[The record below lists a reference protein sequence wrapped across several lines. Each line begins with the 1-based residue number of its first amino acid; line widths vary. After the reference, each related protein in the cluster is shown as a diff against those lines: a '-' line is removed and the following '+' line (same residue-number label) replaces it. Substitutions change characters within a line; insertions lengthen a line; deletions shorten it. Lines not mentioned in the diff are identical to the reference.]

1 MMKCANYTYSAALDL
16 SKEMCI
22 LHMMQIF
29 DALFAPI
36 ARLLV
41 ARGLPFPDLVE
52 RMKLHYVQAALT
64 QSGDRATDSRVSVL
78 TGLQRRDVVRLRGED
93 VKDRRPNHL
102 ARLVALW
109 QRGADWSKDGAAL
122 PLPRSGS
129 GASFE
134 ALAQT
139 VRRDVHPRTMLD
151 TLLAAGTVALSDDG
165 QEVRLLQPSYQPL
178 AGSDDQLAYLS
189 RNLGDHA
196 HAAAE
201 NVQGAEPAHF
211 ERAVHY
217 SGLTEA
223 QVTTLSEQFAK
234 AEMALFR
241 DLSQTA
247 ARMKEDNPTPGPL
260 RFRAGGYFYRT
271 GDSD

>member
-1 MMKCANYTYSAALDL
+1 
-16 SKEMCI
+16 MCI

-52 RMKLHYVQAALT
+52 RMKLHYVQAALA
-64 QSGDRATDSRVSVL
+64 QAGDRATDSRVSVL

-109 QRGADWSKDGAAL
+109 QTGQGCSRDGQPL
-122 PLPRSGS
+122 PLPRSGP
-129 GASFE
+129 GQSFE
-134 ALAQT
+134 TLAQT

-165 QEVRLLQPSYQPL
+165 QEVRLIQRSYQPL
-178 AGSDDQLAYLS
+178 AGSDDQLAYLA

-196 HAAAE
+196 QAAAD
-201 NVQGAEPAHF
+201 NVQGAQPPHF

-217 SGLTEA
+217 TGLTEA
-223 QVTTLSEQFAK
+223 QVGELSERFAT
-234 AEMALFR
+234 AEMALFQ
-241 DLSQTA
+241 DISQTA
-247 ARMKEDNPTPGPL
+247 ARMKEANPTPGPE

-271 GDSD
+271 GDLD

>member
-1 MMKCANYTYSAALDL
+1 
-16 SKEMCI
+16 
-22 LHMMQIF
+22 MQIF

-41 ARGLPFPDLVE
+41 ARGLQFPDLVE
-52 RMKLHYVQAALT
+52 RMKLHYVQAALA

-109 QRGADWSKDGAAL
+109 QTGVEWSSDGQAK
-122 PLPRSGS
+122 PLPRSGPTP
-129 GASFE
+129 SFE

-165 QEVRLLQPSYQPL
+165 QEVRLIQLSYQPL

-196 HAAAE
+196 QAAAE
-201 NVQGAEPAHF
+201 NVQGAQPAHF

-217 SGLTEA
+217 SGLTSE
-223 QVTTLSEQFAK
+223 QVQELSEQFAVR
-234 AEMALFR
+234 EMALFR

-247 ARMKEDNPTPGPL
+247 ARMKAENATPGPL
-260 RFRAGGYFYRT
+260 RFRAGGFFFRT
-271 GDSD
+271 EETD

>member
-1 MMKCANYTYSAALDL
+1 
-16 SKEMCI
+16 
-22 LHMMQIF
+22 LHTMQIF

-52 RMKLHYVQAALT
+52 RMKLHYVQAALA
-64 QSGDRATDSRVSVL
+64 QAGDRTTDSRVSVL
-78 TGLQRRDVVRLRGED
+78 TGLQRRDIVRLRGED

-102 ARLVALW
+102 SRLVALW
-109 QRGADWSKDGAAL
+109 QTGKEWRQGQ
-122 PLPRSGS
+122 PLLRSGP
-129 GASFE
+129 ASFE
-134 ALAQT
+134 TLAQT

-151 TLLAAGTVALSDDG
+151 TLLAAGTVALSEDG

-196 HAAAE
+196 QAAAE
-201 NVQGAEPAHF
+201 NVQGARPAHF
-211 ERAVHY
+211 ERATHY

-223 QVTTLSEQFAK
+223 QVQQLAEQFASE
-234 AEMALFR
+234 EMALFQN
-241 DLSQTA
+241 LSQTA
-247 ARMKEDNPTPGPL
+247 ARMKAENAAPGPM

-271 GDSD
+271 GESD

>member
-1 MMKCANYTYSAALDL
+1 
-16 SKEMCI
+16 MCI
-22 LHMMQIF
+22 LHIMQIF

-52 RMKLHYVQAALT
+52 RMKLHYVHAALA
-64 QSGDRATDSRVSVL
+64 QSGTRATDSRVSVL
-78 TGLQRRDVVRLRGED
+78 TGLQRRDVVRLRDSD

-102 ARLVALW
+102 ARLIALW
-109 QRGADWSKDGAAL
+109 QTGADWSDQDKPR
-122 PLPRSGS
+122 PLPRSGP
-129 GASFE
+129 ASFE
-134 ALAQT
+134 SLAQT

-165 QEVRLLQPSYQPL
+165 HEVQLIQTSYQPL

-196 HAAAE
+196 QAAAE
-201 NVQGAEPAHF
+201 NVQGATPAHF

-223 QVTTLSEQFAK
+223 QVQQLSEQFAA
-234 AEMALFR
+234 AEMALLQN
-241 DLSQTA
+241 LSQTA
-247 ARMKEDNPTPGPL
+247 AQMKAESPTPGPQ

-271 GDSD
+271 GDTE

>member
-1 MMKCANYTYSAALDL
+1 
-16 SKEMCI
+16 
-22 LHMMQIF
+22 MQIF

-52 RMKLHYVQAALT
+52 RMKLHYVQAALA
-64 QSGDRATDSRVSVL
+64 QAGERATDSRVSVM

-102 ARLVALW
+102 SRLVALW
-109 QRGADWSKDGAAL
+109 QTGAEWSKDGQ
-122 PLPRSGS
+122 PLVLARSGP
-129 GASFE
+129 GQSFE
-134 ALAQT
+134 ALAQA

-151 TLLAAGTVALSDDG
+151 TLLAAGTVALSEDG
-165 QEVRLLQPSYQPL
+165 QEVRLIQTSYQPL

-196 HAAAE
+196 QAAAE
-201 NVQGAEPAHF
+201 NVQGAAPPHF

-217 SGLTEA
+217 TGLTEA
-223 QVTTLSEQFAK
+223 QVAALSDRFA
-234 AEMALFR
+234 AGEMALFQE
-241 DLSQTA
+241 LSQTA
-247 ARMKEDNPTPGPL
+247 ARMKEENPRPGPL

-271 GDSD
+271 GDTD

>member
-1 MMKCANYTYSAALDL
+1 
-16 SKEMCI
+16 
-22 LHMMQIF
+22 MQIF

-52 RMKLHYVQAALT
+52 RMKLHYVQAALQ

-78 TGLQRRDVVRLRGED
+78 TGLQRRDVVRLRDSD

-109 QRGADWSKDGAAL
+109 QTAAEWSDAGQ
-122 PLPRSGS
+122 PRTLPRSGP
-129 GASFE
+129 ASFE
-134 ALAQT
+134 TLAQT

-151 TLLAAGTVALSDDG
+151 TLLAVGTVTLSDNG
-165 QEVRLLQPSYQPL
+165 QEVRLIQPSYQPL

-196 HAAAE
+196 QAAAE
-201 NVQGAEPAHF
+201 NVQGAQPAHF

-223 QVTTLSEQFAK
+223 QVQQLSEQFVAG
-234 AEMALFR
+234 EMALFQS
-241 DLSQTA
+241 LSQTA
-247 ARMKEDNPTPGPL
+247 AKMKADNAAPGPL

-271 GDSD
+271 GDTD

>member
-1 MMKCANYTYSAALDL
+1 
-16 SKEMCI
+16 MCI
-22 LHMMQIF
+22 LHTMEIF

-52 RMKLHYVQAALT
+52 RMKLHYVQAAIAQAGA

-78 TGLQRRDVVRLRGED
+78 TGLQRRDVVRLRDQD

-109 QRGADWSKDGAAL
+109 QTEPDLGGQ
-122 PLPRSGS
+122 PLPRSGP
-129 GASFE
+129 APSFE

-165 QEVRLLQPSYQPL
+165 QEVRLIQPSYQPL

-196 HAAAE
+196 QAAAE
-201 NVQGAEPAHF
+201 NVQGADPPHF

-217 SGLTEA
+217 TGLTEA
-223 QVTTLSEQFAK
+223 QVAELSARFAA
-234 AEMALFR
+234 AEMALFQEI
-241 DLSQTA
+241 SQTA
-247 ARMKEDNPTPGPL
+247 ARMKEENATPGPR

-271 GDSD
+271 GDND